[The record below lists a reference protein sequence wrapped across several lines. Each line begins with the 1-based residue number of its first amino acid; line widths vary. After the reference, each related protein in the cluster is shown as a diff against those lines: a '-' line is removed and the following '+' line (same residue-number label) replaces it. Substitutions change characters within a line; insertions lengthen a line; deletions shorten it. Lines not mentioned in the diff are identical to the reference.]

1 MGKVYIKYVNHEI
14 TDKDIIYED
23 NHLIAVNKRAGD
35 IVQVDDTGDESL
47 DEKVKKYIAK
57 RPSGIWL
64 ASDTASLLYRMVNLA
79 SVGYCAIIDAE
90 RNIIAVVNT
99 DSVNAKLI
107 GRILRGEKIES
118 NAKIAE
124 VSQTNKD
131 PFGIDSLQ
139 NSSFTIRTYMKGQQT
154 MGKIPNSGPFA
165 FRRVS
170 YYNINLTTMYKEA
183 YDVVSPRQI
192 VYDFDKKNYDEYND
206 KKQLYCFDLLVKPEE
221 KDSLLVIMQKKL
233 NESLPIKARTEMRN
247 LPVYLLKQK
256 KDIAP
261 NLPLSALSK
270 PSYGFSGTGF
280 DGKGVTVDEFSH
292 IYLSNELDLP
302 VINETGLSERYD
314 IKTTN
319 DLRDKDN
326 IFKAID
332 QLGLTLEKGERP
344 VKVLILYK

>member
-1 MGKVYIKYVNHEI
+1 
-14 TDKDIIYED
+14 
-23 NHLIAVNKRAGD
+23 
-35 IVQVDDTGDESL
+35 
-47 DEKVKKYIAK
+47 
-57 RPSGIWL
+57 
-64 ASDTASLLYRMVNLA
+64 
-79 SVGYCAIIDAE
+79 
-90 RNIIAVVNT
+90 
-99 DSVNAKLI
+99 
-107 GRILRGEKIES
+107 
-118 NAKIAE
+118 
-124 VSQTNKD
+124 
-131 PFGIDSLQ
+131 
-139 NSSFTIRTYMKGQQT
+139 
-154 MGKIPNSGPFA
+154 
-165 FRRVS
+165 
-170 YYNINLTTMYKEA
+170 
-183 YDVVSPRQI
+183 
-192 VYDFDKKNYDEYND
+192 
-206 KKQLYCFDLLVKPEE
+206 
-221 KDSLLVIMQKKL
+221 
-233 NESLPIKARTEMRN
+233 MRN